1 MSATHEIFTNALAI
15 GESVPTCEAVSV
27 EEVTFDA
34 VIGKTAEKGLGIYF
48 TKVAAPGGE
57 GDLLAVDGFVGL
69 SSPRVDT
76 ETDEPSNDGLSKL
89 QLGDILISVN
99 GANCR
104 KIPVAETLDLLRSAC
119 IGPNT
124 LSFMRCVAESTAVAE
139 PDEGATKDA
148 LGSVSGGFMGA
159 LLKVKSKIRAEIDGD
174 GEELLREQQEN
185 ERFEKQWLEEF
196 NVLKAQ
202 YETKWETCTYT
213 ADEFC
218 GLLYR
223 SSDAQQREYLLREY
237 PTLMETWKDVN
248 AASSSSRVIPDWP
261 AAKLAYTACVELHPT
276 SPDLPSYA
284 SGPAPRT
291 IHCSHSLQQVL
302 HCLREEF
309 SWRSGDLLAIS
320 RKLESC
326 GISSCFGLLAALDA
340 RSGHFERNFQS
351 TEYPR
356 LSKTI
361 IRTLRKRTEQAV
373 SEHENTSHLCMD
385 QLRINSA
392 A

>member
-1 MSATHEIFTNALAI
+1 MATLEIFTNVLAI
-15 GESVPTCEAVSV
+15 GESVPSCEAVSA

-34 VIGKTAEKGLGIYF
+34 VIEKTVEKGLGIYF
-48 TKVAAPGGE
+48 AKVASPGDE
-57 GDLLAVDGFVGL
+57 GDLLAVDGF
-69 SSPRVDT
+69 R
-76 ETDEPSNDGLSKL
+76 
-89 QLGDILISVN
+89 
-99 GANCR
+99 
-104 KIPVAETLDLLRSAC
+104 PVAETLDLLRSAC

-124 LSFMRCVAESTAVAE
+124 LSFVRYVAEFAAGAGS
-139 PDEGATKDA
+139 DEGATVDA
-148 LGSVSGGFMGA
+148 LGSVTGGFMGA
-159 LLKVKSKIRAEIDGD
+159 LLKVKSKIQAEIDGD
-174 GEELLREQQEN
+174 GEELLHEQQEN

-223 SSDAQQREYLLREY
+223 SSDTQQREYLLHEY
-237 PTLMETWKDVN
+237 PTLMETWKDAN

-261 AAKLAYTACVELHPT
+261 TAKLAYTAGVEFHPA
-276 SPDLPSYA
+276 SPSCA
-284 SGPAPRT
+284 KGPAPRT

-309 SWRSGDLLAIS
+309 SWRSGDLVAIS

-326 GISSCFGLLAALDA
+326 GISSCFGLLAALDS

-361 IRTLRKRTEQAV
+361 IRTLRKRAEQAV
-373 SEHENTSHLCMD
+373 SKHANTSDVCKD
-385 QLRINSA
+385 QLRISSA